1 MKMKNIKN
9 IFLCTAVALLC
20 ITAYSQE
27 RIKVRGTV
35 VDENGDPLIAAG
47 VSQSGTDNGTVTDA
61 DGKYVIS
68 VPSDA
73 SLSFSYISYI
83 TQEVAVGGRSV
94 VDIKL
99 RPDNTQLEEV
109 VVIGYGTVKKSDLT
123 GSVSSISDKA
133 LKDFKTSS
141 VVEALGGQIA
151 GVNITASD
159 GTPGAGYDIKIRG
172 VGTVNGDSAP
182 LFIVDGFEV
191 SSIDFLAS
199 QDIQSI
205 DVLKD
210 ASAAAIYGARAANG
224 VVLVTTK
231 SGKEGLPQISY
242 NGSAS
247 YRQLSKRLE
256 TISAYDF
263 VSLQLET
270 NPSKYGDTYFKS
282 GNDENGVPYKYQ
294 SLEDY
299 RDFPDA
305 IDWQKEAFRPTWSQ
319 NHDISVRGGTKASQ
333 YTISYSYFDEDG
345 IFVNSGYKKH
355 NARVKIRQEIT
366 NWLIVD
372 GSLNYTNSTKTGAG
386 TGGSQLANLIAYR
399 PVGGLKVSQYDLRH
413 LMYDPTAAAESNFDS
428 NRINPIIQAE
438 SVDSSTKQE
447 QWIGNVAAT
456 IKFNKHLSFKSAAT
470 YNTNYQRRDNFY
482 HETTSNAYRAGGP
495 FGETTMARNKR
506 WQISNTLTYQ
516 NRFKKKH
523 NVNLMLGHES
533 AGTGYESLLGQ
544 SKDFPFE
551 NFGTDN
557 LGLGATPSKVN
568 TTRTKSMR
576 LSFFARGFY
585 SYDDRYMLTAT
596 FRADASTV
604 FSPKHKWG
612 FFPSFA
618 ASWNMKNEAWLK
630 DVDPIST
637 MKLRAGWGTVG
648 NDRITNYLS
657 IDLYTDSKIGMGTTT
672 YTALTPK
679 QIANYDLRWEGSMTT
694 NIGLDL
700 GFFDNRLN
708 ITLDGFVKDTKD
720 LLIQQK
726 LAYVTGFSSQWQNVG
741 KIRNAGVELSI
752 SSINFSRRNFS
763 WSTDFNLSF
772 IKNTLVSLQD
782 GTDYIARKSGFNSN
796 FTQDDYISYVGSSL
810 GDMYGYVF
818 DGVYQYSDFNMLPDG
833 TLQLK
838 DGVVDLSPRG
848 RVPVPGMTKY
858 KDINGDGKITPDDRT
873 SIGNGYPDFY
883 GGITNRFQ
891 FYGVDFSFLLQFSA
905 GNDVYN
911 AMRVFLTQSR
921 NERTNMLA
929 EVGDRWKPTNA
940 SNKVPSATGYIP
952 YDISSRFIEDASF
965 LRLKNITLGYTLPEK
980 WTRKIWVN
988 KLRLYVSAQNLFCL
1002 TKYSGFDPEVSMLSS
1017 PLTPGFDW
1025 GAYPKSRVF
1034 TMGLDIQF

>member
-9 IFLCTAVALLC
+9 ILLCTAATLLC

-256 TISAYDF
+256 TINAYDF

-299 RDFPDA
+299 RNFPDA

-413 LMYDPTAAAESNFDS
+413 QMYDPTAAEESNFDS

-848 RVPVPGMTKY
+848 YAPVPGMTKY

-921 NERTNMLA
+921 NELTNMLA

>member
-9 IFLCTAVALLC
+9 ILLCTAATLLC

-270 NPSKYGDTYFKS
+270 NPSKYGETYFKS

-848 RVPVPGMTKY
+848 YAPVPGMTKY
-858 KDINGDGKITPDDRT
+858 KDITGDGKITPDDRT

-929 EVGDRWKPTNA
+929 EVGDRWKPANA

>member
-9 IFLCTAVALLC
+9 ILLCTVATLLC

-256 TISAYDF
+256 TINAYDF

-305 IDWQKEAFRPTWSQ
+305 IDCQKEAFRPTWSQ

-366 NWLIVD
+366 KWLIVD

-506 WQISNTLTYQ
+506 WQVSNTLTYQ

-523 NVNLMLGHES
+523 NLNLMLGHES
-533 AGTGYESLLGQ
+533 AGTGFESLLGQ

-848 RVPVPGMTKY
+848 YAPVPGMTKY

>member
-9 IFLCTAVALLC
+9 ILLCTVATLLC

-256 TISAYDF
+256 TIDAYDF
-263 VSLQLET
+263 VSLQFET

-523 NVNLMLGHES
+523 NLNLMLGHES

-848 RVPVPGMTKY
+848 YAPVPGMTKY

-929 EVGDRWKPTNA
+929 EVGDRWKPSNA

>member
-9 IFLCTAVALLC
+9 ILLCTAAALLC

-366 NWLIVD
+366 EWLIVD

-386 TGGSQLANLIAYR
+386 TGGSQLANLIAYL

-413 LMYDPTAAAESNFDS
+413 LMYDPTAAEESNFDS

-848 RVPVPGMTKY
+848 YAPVPGMTKY

-1002 TKYSGFDPEVSMLSS
+1002 TKYSGFDPEVSMLNS

>member
-9 IFLCTAVALLC
+9 ILLCTAATLLC

-256 TISAYDF
+256 TIDAYDF

-333 YTISYSYFDEDG
+333 YTLSYSYFDEDG

-386 TGGSQLANLIAYR
+386 TGGIQLANLIAYR

-413 LMYDPTAAAESNFDS
+413 LMYDPTAAEESNFDS

-523 NVNLMLGHES
+523 NLNLMLGHES

-630 DVDPIST
+630 DVGPIST

-848 RVPVPGMTKY
+848 YAPVPGMTKY

-873 SIGNGYPDFY
+873 SIGNGYPDVY

-911 AMRVFLTQSR
+911 AMRVYLTQSR

-929 EVGDRWKPTNA
+929 EVGDRWKPSNA

>member
-9 IFLCTAVALLC
+9 ILLCTVATLLC

-366 NWLIVD
+366 KWLIVD

-413 LMYDPTAAAESNFDS
+413 LMYDPTAAEESNFDS

-796 FTQDDYISYVGSSL
+796 FTQDDYISHVGSSL

-848 RVPVPGMTKY
+848 YAPVPGMTKY

-873 SIGNGYPDFY
+873 SIGNGYPNFY

>member
-9 IFLCTAVALLC
+9 ILLCTAATLLC

-256 TISAYDF
+256 TINAYDF

-319 NHDISVRGGTKASQ
+319 NHDISVRGGTNVSQ

-413 LMYDPTAAAESNFDS
+413 LMYDPTAAEESNFDS

-848 RVPVPGMTKY
+848 YAPVPGMTKY

>member
-9 IFLCTAVALLC
+9 ILLCTAATLLC

-83 TQEVAVGGRSV
+83 TQEVAVGGRAV
-94 VDIKL
+94 VDVKL

-256 TISAYDF
+256 TINAYDF

-270 NPSKYGDTYFKS
+270 NEPKYKDTYFKS

-319 NHDISVRGGTKASQ
+319 NHDISVRGGTKTSQ
-333 YTISYSYFDEDG
+333 YTMSYSYFDEDG

-366 NWLIVD
+366 KWLVVD

-386 TGGSQLANLIAYR
+386 TGGGQLANLIAYR
-399 PVGGLKVSQYDLRH
+399 PVGGLNVSQYDLRY

-428 NRINPIIQAE
+428 NKINPIIQAE

-447 QWIGNVAAT
+447 QWIGNLAAT

-495 FGETTMARNKR
+495 FGESTMARNKR
-506 WQISNTLTYQ
+506 WQVSNTLTYQ

-523 NVNLMLGHES
+523 NLNLMLGHES

-568 TTRTKSMR
+568 TTRSKSMR

-848 RVPVPGMTKY
+848 YAPVPGMTKY

-873 SIGNGYPDFY
+873 SIGNGYPDVY

-891 FYGVDFSFLLQFSA
+891 FFGVDFSFLLQFSV

>member
-9 IFLCTAVALLC
+9 ILLCTVATLLC

-256 TISAYDF
+256 TINAYDF

-270 NPSKYGDTYFKS
+270 NPSKYGETYFKS

-345 IFVNSGYKKH
+345 IFVNSGYKKY

-413 LMYDPTAAAESNFDS
+413 LMYDPTAAEESNFDS

-533 AGTGYESLLGQ
+533 AGTGFESLLGQ

-848 RVPVPGMTKY
+848 YAPVPGMTKY

>member
-9 IFLCTAVALLC
+9 ILLCTAATLLC
-20 ITAYSQE
+20 IAAYSQE

-94 VDIKL
+94 ADIKL
-99 RPDNTQLEEV
+99 HPDNTQLEEV

-523 NVNLMLGHES
+523 NLNLMLGHES

-630 DVDPIST
+630 DIDPIST

-848 RVPVPGMTKY
+848 YAPVPGMTKY

>member
-9 IFLCTAVALLC
+9 ILLCTAATLLC

-83 TQEVAVGGRSV
+83 TQEVAVGGRAV

-256 TISAYDF
+256 TINAYDF

-299 RDFPDA
+299 RNFPDA

-413 LMYDPTAAAESNFDS
+413 LMYDPTAAEESNFDS

-506 WQISNTLTYQ
+506 WQVSNTLTYQ

-533 AGTGYESLLGQ
+533 AGTGFESLLGQ

-752 SSINFSRRNFS
+752 SSINFSSRNFS

-848 RVPVPGMTKY
+848 YAPVPGMTKY

>member
-9 IFLCTAVALLC
+9 IFLCTAATLLC

-27 RIKVRGTV
+27 RIKVRGMV

-256 TISAYDF
+256 TINAYDF

-270 NPSKYGDTYFKS
+270 NPSKYGETYFKS

-523 NVNLMLGHES
+523 NLNLMLGHES
-533 AGTGYESLLGQ
+533 AGTGFESLLGQ

-848 RVPVPGMTKY
+848 YAPVPGMTKY

>member
-9 IFLCTAVALLC
+9 ILLCTAATLLC

-256 TISAYDF
+256 TINAYDF

-366 NWLIVD
+366 KWLIVD

-413 LMYDPTAAAESNFDS
+413 LMYDPTAAEESNFDS

-523 NVNLMLGHES
+523 NLNLMLGHES

-630 DVDPIST
+630 DIDPIST

-752 SSINFSRRNFS
+752 SSINFSHRNFS

-848 RVPVPGMTKY
+848 YAPVPGMTKY

-873 SIGNGYPDFY
+873 SIGNGYPDVY

-911 AMRVFLTQSR
+911 AMRVYLTQSR

-929 EVGDRWKPTNA
+929 EVGDRWKPSNA

>member
-9 IFLCTAVALLC
+9 ILLCTAATLLC

-83 TQEVAVGGRSV
+83 TQEVAVGGRAV

-256 TISAYDF
+256 TINAYDF

-386 TGGSQLANLIAYR
+386 TGGGQLANLIAYR
-399 PVGGLKVSQYDLRH
+399 PVGGLNVSQYDLRH

-523 NVNLMLGHES
+523 NLNLMLGHES

-672 YTALTPK
+672 YTALSPK

-848 RVPVPGMTKY
+848 YAPVPGMTKY

-873 SIGNGYPDFY
+873 SIGNGYPDVY

-911 AMRVFLTQSR
+911 AMRVYLTQSR

>member
-9 IFLCTAVALLC
+9 ILLCTAATLLC

-299 RDFPDA
+299 RNFPDA

-413 LMYDPTAAAESNFDS
+413 LMYDPTAAEESNFDS

-523 NVNLMLGHES
+523 NLNLMLGHES

-568 TTRTKSMR
+568 TTRTTSMR

-848 RVPVPGMTKY
+848 YAPVPGMTKY

>member
-9 IFLCTAVALLC
+9 ILLCTAATLLC

-256 TISAYDF
+256 TIDAYDF

-333 YTISYSYFDEDG
+333 YTLSYSYFDEDG

-413 LMYDPTAAAESNFDS
+413 LMYDPTAAEESNFDS

-523 NVNLMLGHES
+523 NLNLMLGHES

-596 FRADASTV
+596 FRSDASTV

-848 RVPVPGMTKY
+848 YAPVPGMTKY

-911 AMRVFLTQSR
+911 AMRVYLTQSR

-929 EVGDRWKPTNA
+929 EVGDRWKPANA

>member
-1 MKMKNIKN
+1 MKNIKN
-9 IFLCTAVALLC
+9 ILIAAASSLLC
-20 ITAYSQE
+20 LTAFSQE

-35 VDENGDPLIAAG
+35 IDENGDPMIAAG
-47 VSQSGTDNGTVTDA
+47 VAQTGTDNGTVTDA
-61 DGKYVIS
+61 DGNYVIT

-73 SLSFSYISYI
+73 SLTFSFISY
-83 TQEVAVGGRSV
+83 TPQEVKVGGRTKI
-94 VDIKL
+94 DIKL

-109 VVIGYGTVKKSDLT
+109 VVIGYGTIKKSDLT
-123 GSVSSISDKA
+123 GSVASISDKA
-133 LKDFKTSS
+133 IKDFKASS

-172 VGTVNGDSAP
+172 VGTVNGDSSP

-191 SSIDFLAS
+191 SNIDFLAS

-210 ASAAAIYGARAANG
+210 ASASAIYGARAANG

-247 YRQLSKRLE
+247 YRILAKKLPVLD
-256 TISAYDF
+256 AYDF
-263 VSLQLET
+263 VALQMET
-270 NPSKYGDTYFKS
+270 NPTKYADTYFKAGADS
-282 GNDENGVPYKYQ
+282 DGVPYKYQ
-294 SLEDY
+294 SIEDY
-299 RDFPDA
+299 RDFPDP
-305 IDWQKEAFRPTWSQ
+305 IDWQSEAFRPTWSQ
-319 NHDISVRGGTKASQ
+319 NHDVSIRGGSKSSQ
-333 YTISYSYFDEDG
+333 YTVSFSHFDENG
-345 IFVNSGYKKH
+345 IFVNSGYKKN
-355 NARVKIRQEIT
+355 NARVKLRQEIT
-366 NWLIVD
+366 KWLVVD

-386 TGGSQLANLIAYR
+386 TGGGQLANLIAYR

-413 LMYDPTAAAESNFDS
+413 LMYDPTAAEESNFDS

-447 QWIGNVAAT
+447 QWIGNIAAT
-456 IKFNKHLSFKSAAT
+456 IKFSKQLSFKTAAT
-470 YNTNYQRRDNFY
+470 YNTLYQRRDNFY

-495 FGETTMARNKR
+495 FGESTMSRNKR
-506 WQISNTLTYQ
+506 WQVSNTLTYQ

-523 NVNLMLGHES
+523 NVNIMLGHES
-533 AGTGYESLLGQ
+533 AGTGYESLMGQ
-544 SKDFPFE
+544 SRDFPFE

-557 LGLGATPSKVN
+557 LGLGATPSKVSSS
-568 TTRTKSMR
+568 RTESMR

-604 FSPKHKWG
+604 FSPNHKWG

-618 ASWNMKNEAWLK
+618 ASWNLKNEAWLK
-630 DVDPIST
+630 DVDPISAL
-637 MKLRAGWGTVG
+637 KLRAGWGTVG

-657 IDLYTDSKIGMGTTT
+657 IDLYTDSRIGMGTTT

-679 QIANYDLRWEGSMTT
+679 QIANYDLRWEGSSTA
-694 NIGLDL
+694 NVGVDF
-700 GFFDNRLN
+700 GFFDNRL
-708 ITLDGFVKDTKD
+708 TLTVDGFIKDTKD
-720 LLIQQK
+720 LLIQQE
-726 LAYVTGFSSQWQNVG
+726 LAYVTGFSTQWQNVG
-741 KIRNAGVELSI
+741 KIRNAGVELNI
-752 SSINFSRRNFS
+752 SSINFSKRNFS

-772 IKNTLVSLQD
+772 IKNKLLSLQD
-782 GTDYIARKSGFNSN
+782 GTDYITRRSGFNSN

-818 DGVYQYSDFNMLPDG
+818 DGVYQYSDFDMLPDG
-833 TLQLK
+833 TMKLK
-838 DGVVDLSPRG
+838 AGVPDLSPRG
-848 RVPVPGMTKY
+848 YDAVPGMTKY
-858 KDINGDGKITPDDRT
+858 KDINGDGKITPEDRT
-873 SIGNGYPDFY
+873 SIGNGYPDVY
-883 GGITNRFQ
+883 GGLTNRFQ

-911 AMRVFLTQSR
+911 AMRVYLTQSR
-921 NERTNMLA
+921 NERTQMLS
-929 EVGDRWKPTNA
+929 EVADRWTPTNA

-952 YDISSRFIEDASF
+952 YDISSRFIEDGSY
-965 LRLKNITLGYTLPEK
+965 LRLKNVTLGYTLPEK
-980 WTRKIWVN
+980 WTRKIWLS
-988 KLRLYVSAQNLFCL
+988 KLRVYASAQNLFCL

-1025 GAYPKSRVF
+1025 GAYPKCIVV

>member
-9 IFLCTAVALLC
+9 ILLCTAATLLC

-256 TISAYDF
+256 TIDAYDF

-333 YTISYSYFDEDG
+333 YTLSYSYFDEDG

-413 LMYDPTAAAESNFDS
+413 LMYDPTAAEESNFDS

-523 NVNLMLGHES
+523 NLNLMLGHES

-848 RVPVPGMTKY
+848 YAPVPGMTKY

-873 SIGNGYPDFY
+873 SIGNGYPDVY

-929 EVGDRWKPTNA
+929 EVGDRWKPANA

-980 WTRKIWVN
+980 WTKKICVN

>member
-9 IFLCTAVALLC
+9 ILLCTAATLLC

-83 TQEVAVGGRSV
+83 TQEIAVGGRSV

-256 TISAYDF
+256 TINAYDF

-372 GSLNYTNSTKTGAG
+372 GSLNYTNSSKTGAG

-399 PVGGLKVSQYDLRH
+399 PVGGLNVSQYDLRH

-523 NVNLMLGHES
+523 NLNLMLGHES

-551 NFGTDN
+551 NFGIDN

-848 RVPVPGMTKY
+848 YAPVPGMTKY

>member
-9 IFLCTAVALLC
+9 ILLCTAATLLC

-83 TQEVAVGGRSV
+83 TQEVAVGGRAV

-256 TISAYDF
+256 TINAYDF

-386 TGGSQLANLIAYR
+386 TGGGQLANLIAYR
-399 PVGGLKVSQYDLRH
+399 PVGGLNVSQYDLRH

-523 NVNLMLGHES
+523 NLNLMLGHES
-533 AGTGYESLLGQ
+533 AGTGFESLLGQ

-772 IKNTLVSLQD
+772 IRNKLISLQD

-848 RVPVPGMTKY
+848 YAPVPGMTKY
-858 KDINGDGKITPDDRT
+858 KDITGDGKITPDDRT
-873 SIGNGYPDFY
+873 SIGNGYPNVY

>member
-9 IFLCTAVALLC
+9 ILLCTAATLLC

-256 TISAYDF
+256 TIDAYDF

-333 YTISYSYFDEDG
+333 YTLSYSYFDEDG

-413 LMYDPTAAAESNFDS
+413 LMYDPTAAEESNFDS

-495 FGETTMARNKR
+495 LGETTMARNKR

-516 NRFKKKH
+516 NRFKEKH
-523 NVNLMLGHES
+523 NLNLMLGHES

-848 RVPVPGMTKY
+848 YAPVPGMTKY

-911 AMRVFLTQSR
+911 AMRVYLTQSR

-929 EVGDRWKPTNA
+929 EVGDRWKPSNA

-988 KLRLYVSAQNLFCL
+988 KLRVYVSAQNLFCL

>member
-1 MKMKNIKN
+1 MKNIKN
-9 IFLCTAVALLC
+9 ILIAAAASLLC
-20 ITAYSQE
+20 ITAFSQE

-35 VDENGDPLIAAG
+35 IDENGDPMIAAG
-47 VSQSGTDNGTVTDA
+47 VAQTGTDNGTVTDA
-61 DGKYVIS
+61 DGNYVIT

-73 SLSFSYISYI
+73 SLTFSFISY
-83 TQEVAVGGRSV
+83 TPQEVKVGGRAKIDV
-94 VDIKL
+94 KL

-133 LKDFKTSS
+133 IKDFKASS

-172 VGTVNGDSAP
+172 VGTVNGDSSP

-191 SSIDFLAS
+191 SNIDFLAS

-210 ASAAAIYGARAANG
+210 ASASAIYGARAANG

-247 YRQLSKRLE
+247 YRILAKKLPVLD
-256 TISAYDF
+256 AYDF
-263 VSLQLET
+263 VALQMET
-270 NPSKYGDTYFKS
+270 NPTKYADTYFKA
-282 GNDENGVPYKYQ
+282 GVDDNGDPYKYQ

-305 IDWQKEAFRPTWSQ
+305 IDWQSEAFRPTWSQ
-319 NHDISVRGGTKASQ
+319 NHDVSIRGGSKSSQ
-333 YTISYSYFDEDG
+333 YTVSFSHFDENG
-345 IFVNSGYKKH
+345 IFVNSGYKKN
-355 NARVKIRQEIT
+355 NARVKLRQDIT
-366 NWLIVD
+366 KWLVID
-372 GSLNYTNSTKTGAG
+372 GSLNYTNSTKTGIG

-413 LMYDPTAAAESNFDS
+413 LMYDPTAAEESNFDS

-447 QWIGNVAAT
+447 QWIGNLAAT
-456 IKFNKHLSFKSAAT
+456 IKFSKQLTFKSAAT
-470 YNTNYQRRDNFY
+470 YNTLYQRRDNFY

-495 FGETTMARNKR
+495 FGESTMSRNQR
-506 WQISNTLTYQ
+506 WQVSNTLTYQ

-523 NVNLMLGHES
+523 NVNIMLGHES
-533 AGTGYESLLGQ
+533 AGTGYESLMGQ
-544 SKDFPFE
+544 SRDFPFE

-557 LGLGATPSKVN
+557 LGLGATPSKVSSS
-568 TTRTKSMR
+568 RTESMR

-604 FSPKHKWG
+604 FSPNHKWG

-618 ASWNMKNEAWLK
+618 ASWNLKNEAWLK
-630 DVDPIST
+630 DVEPVST
-637 MKLRAGWGTVG
+637 LKLRAGWGTVG

-657 IDLYTDSKIGMGTTT
+657 IDLYTDSRIGMGTNT

-679 QIANYDLRWEGSMTT
+679 QIANYDLRWEGSSTA
-694 NIGLDL
+694 NVGLDL
-700 GFFDNRLN
+700 GFFDNRLTMN
-708 ITLDGFVKDTKD
+708 VDGFIKDTKD

-741 KIRNAGVELSI
+741 KIRNAGVELNI
-752 SSINFSRRNFS
+752 SSINFSKRNFS

-772 IKNTLVSLQD
+772 IKNKLISLQD
-782 GTDYIARKSGFNSN
+782 GTTYITRRSGFNSN

-818 DGVYQYSDFNMLPDG
+818 DGVYQYSDFDMLPDG
-833 TLQLK
+833 TMKLK
-838 DGVVDLSPRG
+838 EGVPDLSPRG
-848 RVPVPGMTKY
+848 YDAVPGMTKY
-858 KDINGDGKITPDDRT
+858 KDINGDGKITPEDRT
-873 SIGNGYPDFY
+873 SIGNGYPDVY
-883 GGITNRFQ
+883 GGLTNRFQ
-891 FYGVDFSFLLQFSA
+891 FFGVDFSFLLQFSA

-911 AMRVFLTQSR
+911 AMRVYLTQSR
-921 NERTNMLA
+921 NERTQMLS
-929 EVGDRWKPTNA
+929 EVADRWTPTNA

-952 YDISSRFIEDASF
+952 YDISSRFIEDGSY

-980 WTRKIWVN
+980 WSRKIWLS
-988 KLRLYVSAQNLFCL
+988 KLRVYASAQNLFCL
-1002 TKYSGFDPEVSMLSS
+1002 TKYSGYDPEVSMLSS

-1025 GAYPKSRVF
+1025 GAYPKSIVI